1 MDVAWEV
8 RKGFLDKVVLR
19 GILRDKSGWR
29 PEWPGTVS
37 QEAFWARCSEL
48 WGHHWR
54 LQEGSVVRFPFSE
67 VFSVWVWSRDSCS
80 AIPRRAAA
88 ASPTFFL
95 TGHIHGPHSD
105 LLNQIFE
112 GAPGPGCEQA
122 LLVISMHVTAW
133 EPLSWRMDDRR
144 DLENVYY
151 KSLCL
156 TNDWP
161 EGSGWI
167 SNLSKIKLEVV
178 IIKTQ
183 VSWLCQEFCH
193 ANFLGSL
200 DFHSIFKRKE

>member
-1 MDVAWEV
+1 MWPGRLGKASWTRSSWEGSWGTSLAGDLSGQGLLARRHSGLHVQSSGGTTEGCRRVAW
-8 RKGFLDKVVLR
+8 
-19 GILRDKSGWR
+19 
-29 PEWPGTVS
+29 
-37 QEAFWARCSEL
+37 SES
-48 WGHHWR
+48 HFR
-54 LQEGSVVRFPFSE
+54 E
-67 VFSVWVWSRDSCS
+67 VFSVWVWSRGSCS

-88 ASPTFFL
+88 ASLTFFL
-95 TGHIHGPHSD
+95 TGHIHGLHSD

-112 GAPGPGCEQA
+112 GGPGPGFEQA

-161 EGSGWI
+161 EGPGWI
-167 SNLSKIKLEVV
+167 SNISKIKLVVV

-193 ANFLGSL
+193 ANFLGSE
-200 DFHSIFKRKE
+200 DFHSIFKRKV